1 MDLTLSLDNHDVHTI
16 SYPVAG
22 LRFHESNSGTRAGRV
37 PSPVRRSV
45 PILGYNGAF
54 QTERTSE
61 IMLVLCSVTT
71 LNEARIFYSLQ
82 SFH

>member
-1 MDLTLSLDNHDVHTI
+1 MGLTLFLDNHDVHAI
-16 SYPVAG
+16 SYLVAG
-22 LRFHESNSGTRAGRV
+22 LRFHESNLTRAGRV

-45 PILGYNGAF
+45 PMLGYNGAF